1 MTEEQLKGLSAL
13 LDEKIHPLQSQ
24 LDSQG
29 DLLTQLVKMVAG
41 SISKLDNMN
50 RDIAGLIE
58 GQERQDRILELL
70 SARSIEQESVLNKFK
85 NL

>member
-1 MTEEQLKGLSAL
+1 MTEEQLKKLSAL
-13 LDEKIHPLQSQ
+13 LDEKIHPLQRQ

>member
-1 MTEEQLKGLSAL
+1 MTEEQLKRLSAL
-13 LDEKIHPLQSQ
+13 LDEKIHPLQTQ

-41 SISKLDNMN
+41 SISKLENMN